1 MTLKNVNKN
10 NQFYNRIMW
19 KICHNLHVKKIS
31 KLFSLAGMTFQS
43 NKPVTWE
50 KVFKNGPSK
59 ICGRQPLNYLK
70 GYMGQSIQEWTK

>member
-19 KICHNLHVKKIS
+19 KICHNLHAKKIS

-59 ICGRQPLNYLK
+59 ICGRAFKLFEGIY
-70 GYMGQSIQEWTK
+70 GTKYPRMD